1 MIMPNLDSNR
11 VLMIGD
17 TLNTDILF
25 AELVYY

>member
-17 TLNTDILF
+17 TLKTDILF